1 LEAVVVSVE
10 RELRG
15 GRLGCVRRGA
25 DWWRCVVEVEVEAEV
40 LMLMLVEGLLIMVL
54 VEVPVLMMLRVAE

>member
-1 LEAVVVSVE
+1 MSVE

-15 GRLGCVRRGA
+15 GRLGWVKRAA

-40 LMLMLVEGLLIMVL
+40 LMLMLVEDLMLMVL
-54 VEVPVLMMLRVAE
+54 VEVLVLMMLWVAE